1 MKFHVRLGSA
11 TLAGVFA
18 LSAIGA
24 AQAENED
31 PSEIPTAETSPTAS
45 PTPTIVNPP
54 AGTLHE
60 TTNSERETSVPEDD
74 SEVSSSS
81 TGDTSVK
88 CEFEYAVAPSTV
100 ITIPDHLQFD
110 SVTVEVDDEPV
121 DSVSVDGHTATLNID
136 ASDSLIEVSMWQD
149 NQLRGDCSDNA
160 DAKENSDSPTPTPT
174 PTGEA
179 TNPDGSDTETP
190 DDPTTPAPEPEP
202 PVDPSPSASAPVAP
216 PEDNDSAVPPQQ
228 PPPPRP
234 STSQAPVEPAP
245 PTQNNNR
252 GNDDP
257 APAAP
262 VPQPPSQESTSPVER
277 EIRQHSD
284 NPRHLLSR
292 IWNTDSHNGSGLIM
306 PRPRDHSAEAT
317 ELETLPPVSEDELDA
332 IKARVSTPDKGNG
345 LASDDLLRADVNER
359 LTHSDTWWLVSS
371 IVGLGVLGA
380 GVWWA
385 VARRKPRH

>member
-31 PSEIPTAETSPTAS
+31 PSELPNTELLPVTSDGPSTGTSPEDEPSDLSQPTAVDTTDGTTESPLPPPPSLEPVNCAVAEVDETEVLVD
-45 PTPTIVNPP
+45 IP
-54 AGTLHE
+54 AADGEDFVEIDGIGKHP
-60 TTNSERETSVPEDD
+60 VDD
-74 SEVSSSS
+74 SSQAALPHEGQE
-81 TGDTSVK
+81 TLDLTIWKG
-88 CEFEYAVAPSTV
+88 EAAPVATC
-100 ITIPDHLQFD
+100 
-110 SVTVEVDDEPV
+110 
-121 DSVSVDGHTATLNID
+121 SVSFSLDG
-136 ASDSLIEVSMWQD
+136 
-149 NQLRGDCSDNA
+149 
-160 DAKENSDSPTPTPT
+160 
-174 PTGEA
+174 GEDEDV
-179 TNPDGSDTETP
+179 TEEPSGESTDGTQPPDDSDTGTP
-190 DDPTTPAPEPEP
+190 DAPPEPTTPAPEPPESTTSP
-202 PVDPSPSASAPVAP
+202 PPG
-216 PEDNDSAVPPQQ
+216 NTDSAVPPQQ

-292 IWNTDSHNGSGLIM
+292 IWDTDSHNGSGLIM
-306 PRPRDHSAEAT
+306 PRPRDHTAEAT

-359 LTHSDTWWLVSS
+359 LTHSDTWWFVSS